1 MGNGIFGKWF
11 REFATIVLTQTVQ
24 AFLLAIVM
32 TIIISCLAGSGGNE
46 DSVNAAGLLAIIAL
60 ASFGKIEMLVKN
72 IFGVTSSFGD
82 PSLHNA
88 KGFTMGTAMAFRGIK
103 NISDN
108 LGKSIQG
115 SRLQKQGK
123 AGLAN
128 LTANSGNLDANKLN
142 GLNPA
147 EGVTGEGTD
156 AQIATANAVQD
167 QVVKLQTLGDIN
179 ALTQAI
185 QRLTSATET
194 SNKSDTQS
202 KMKEYQDMINQGKA
216 MKKDAIFESVGAGIG
231 GATGAIVG
239 LAQGEDVIQNTLA
252 GAGVG
257 DTIGKSISQS
267 GTNTKNYRRE
277 MQKLT
282 KGIKTPTQQIK
293 DFEAEVAKNISEGRV
308 NDAEA
313 YNAAAADAINKY
325 REDVQK
331 QYEAA
336 AKSMSAAKRPSH
348 EVTSRAR
355 AIKSNL
361 SAKNEIK
368 ALKNNVKIAQQ
379 NIDKNINAGNN

>member
-82 PSLHNA
+82 PSLQNA
-88 KGFTMGTAMAFRGIK
+88 KGFTVGTAMAFRGVK

-108 LGKSIQG
+108 LGKTIQG
-115 SRLQKQGK
+115 NRMQKKGE
-123 AGLAN
+123 AGLAS
-128 LTANSGNLDANKLN
+128 LTSNAGNLDANKLN
-142 GLNPA
+142 GLNSA
-147 EGVTGEGTD
+147 DGTTGEGTE
-156 AQIATANAVQD
+156 AQAITASAVQD

-216 MKKDAIFESVGAGIG
+216 LKKDAIFESVGATIG

-239 LAQGEDVIQNTLA
+239 LAQGEDVVQNTLA
-252 GAGVG
+252 GAGIG
-257 DTIGKSISQS
+257 DSIGKGISQH
-267 GTNTKNYRRE
+267 GTDTKAYKRE
-277 MQKLT
+277 MQELSEKMVD
-282 KGIKTPTQQIK
+282 PTQKIQEFK
-293 DFEAEVAKNISEGRV
+293 KEVAKNVASGKV
-308 NDAEA
+308 SDVSA
-313 YNAAAADAINKY
+313 YNAAAMEAVNKY
-325 REDVQK
+325 RQDLEK
-331 QYEAA
+331 QYNDV
-336 AKSMSAAKRPSH
+336 AKSLNDSKNPASLRSSKKSMNAVNDNVAKEMQR
-348 EVTSRAR
+348 
-355 AIKSNL
+355 IK
-361 SAKNEIK
+361 KD
-368 ALKNNVKIAQQ
+368 VKMAQK
-379 NIDKNINAGNN
+379 NIDRNTNAGI